1 MKICVCV
8 KRVPATTTRVV
19 VGADKQLDPTGVEF
33 ELNPYDEFAVEQ
45 ALQVKEAGGE
55 GSVTAVSF
63 GSADAKKELQKV
75 LAMGAD
81 DALLLTNDAAAH
93 ADGATTAKVLAH
105 ELQAAG
111 AQLIFFGK
119 QAVDR
124 DQHGVGPAV
133 ATRLGM
139 PCITEVVKFE
149 LQGDQVVCE
158 REIEGGRETVTAP
171 LPCAITCQKGLN
183 EPRFASLKGIMAAK
197 KKPVEIK
204 EVDLEGVAVEVV
216 DMALPP
222 ERPAGRIIGEGP
234 DAVPALIEALRN
246 EAKAL

>member
-45 ALQVKEAGGE
+45 ALQVKEAGE
-55 GSVTAVSF
+55 GSVTAISF
-63 GSADAKKELQKV
+63 GSADSKKELQKV

-81 DALLLTNDAAAH
+81 DAVLLTNDAAPH
-93 ADGATTAKVLAH
+93 VDGATTAKVLAD

-197 KKPVEIK
+197 KKPLEMKDVS
-204 EVDLEGVAVEVV
+204 LEGAAVEVV

-246 EAKAL
+246 EAKVL

>member
-1 MKICVCV
+1 M
-8 KRVPATTTRVV
+8 
-19 VGADKQLDPTGVEF
+19 
-33 ELNPYDEFAVEQ
+33 
-45 ALQVKEAGGE
+45 
-55 GSVTAVSF
+55 
-63 GSADAKKELQKV
+63 
-75 LAMGAD
+75 
-81 DALLLTNDAAAH
+81 
-93 ADGATTAKVLAH
+93 
-105 ELQAAG
+105 
-111 AQLIFFGK
+111 
-119 QAVDR
+119 
-124 DQHGVGPAV
+124 GPAV

-197 KKPVEIK
+197 KKPLEIK
-204 EVDLEGVAVEVV
+204 EVSLEGVAVEVV